1 MKTST
6 ALVLDTGKPTTHL
19 LDRNQSTEALAQW
32 LLSGARTSATAIAGG
47 RTYSGTSLYTMAG
60 QHALVLLT
68 AAVLLLQTC
77 RGQVLTPPYLNLAQG
92 RRIVASATCG
102 EGVSEPELYC
112 KLAGGTGNEP
122 ANLIQGQQCDYCDP
136 RDPSRAHPVS
146 QAVDG
151 TEKWW
156 QSPPLSRGTDY
167 NKVNVTISLGQT
179 SSQKGCHRP
188 TIPPRKW
195 PSSSAVTPV
204 FGSFIEL
211 SEGSERGQFNKRAA
225 VFLLVCAGAYCVHLR
240 DEECPE
246 PGLFILEVYRSAV
259 GVRTGTG
266 RCLSA
271 GEHPAGMYASLCAV
285 LQGSGQA
292 ADTPVSIQPS
302 ILPPTTLETTLES
315 EAHVKPLTGPS
326 GPVMVVYMPA
336 SWIRLTLLA
345 QHAGH
350 GRAWRVFLTGNRPFR
365 PGAHLSPCPRPPGQI
380 LPWVI
385 LQAYTIDKSQDE
397 KSTDRL
403 SLPFHLDGLLA
414 TQISTRLV
422 FSCDETDP
430 IWSNIT
436 TSVSEELDTTV
447 ACRCTENPPDLAKGS
462 VTSDRRHQR

>member
-6 ALVLDTGKPTTHL
+6 ALVLDTGEAYNALTGRKPV
-19 LDRNQSTEALAQW
+19 DRSIITVRFQW
-32 LLSGARTSATAIAGG
+32 LLSGARTSATAIACG

-246 PGLFILEVYRSAV
+246 PAV

-292 ADTPVSIQPS
+292 ADTPVSIQPA
-302 ILPPTTLETTLES
+302 ILSPTTLETTLES
-315 EAHVKPLTGPS
+315 QEHVKPLTGPS

-385 LQAYTIDKSQDE
+385 LQAYTTDKSQDE
-397 KSTDRL
+397 KSTDSL
-403 SLPFHLDGLLA
+403 SPSILMGSLPHKSVHACPYQG
-414 TQISTRLV
+414 RRV

-430 IWSNIT
+430 VWSNIT